1 MDLKS
6 ARRQIQLWEKT
17 LKWIEENPELYER
30 FVELA
35 LEKASRNQEFGISS
49 LTERVRWDYAEWAA
63 SRNLK
68 GQRAKF
74 HVPNECR
81 RYIALRMYEDH
92 PHLETYCTTK
102 KTIKLPSSLTGE
114 VHLDPEDVIEDPAVE
129 AFLER
134 PFTDSAIEDLD
145 ELFANS

>member
-1 MDLKS
+1 MDLKA
-6 ARRQIQLWEKT
+6 ARRQLQLWEKT

-35 LEKASRNQEFGISS
+35 LEKAARNQEFGIGS
-49 LTERVRWDYAEWAA
+49 LAERVRWDYAEWAA
-63 SRNLK
+63 SKGLK
-68 GQRAKF
+68 GQRAQFK
-74 HVPNECR
+74 VPNECR

-102 KTIKLPSSLTGE
+102 KTIKLPTRLTGE
-114 VHLDPEDVIEDPAVE
+114 VHMDPEDVIEDPNAE
-129 AFLER
+129 TFLR
-134 PFTDSAIEDLD
+134 QPFADNAIEDLD